1 MNGVPVVLAFLLGS
15 IPFGIFF
22 ARSSGIDIRQT
33 GSNNIG
39 ATNVG
44 RVVGRQ
50 AGILTLACDLAK
62 GALPVILANLMEIPQ
77 EWIAS
82 VCLAAVLG
90 HVYSPWLRFRGG
102 KGVAT
107 AAGTFLIAA
116 PMATIICLVI
126 FALVL
131 KLSKRVSVGSLFSI
145 ITLPFILHTTGAIG
159 QMTAAG
165 TIVAV
170 VVIIKHTEN
179 IKRLLAKNEPKI
191 TS

>member
-1 MNGVPVVLAFLLGS
+1 MGF
-15 IPFGIFF
+15 FF
-22 ARSSGIDIRQT
+22 ARSSGVNIRQS

-44 RVVGRQ
+44 RLAGKQ
-50 AGILTLACDLAK
+50 AGVLTLACDLGK
-62 GALPVILANLMEIPQ
+62 GALPVILANLMGTPQ
-77 EWIAS
+77 GWIAS

-90 HVYSPWLRFRGG
+90 HIYSPWLRFRGG

-116 PMATIICLVI
+116 PAATIICLVV
-126 FALVL
+126 FALAL
-131 KLSKRVSVGSLFSI
+131 KLSKRISVGSLLSVI
-145 ITLPFILHTTGAIG
+145 ALPFFLHGTGAIG

-165 TIVAV
+165 AIVTV
-170 VVIIKHTEN
+170 LVIIRHTEN
-179 IKRLLAKNEPKI
+179 IKRLLAGNEPKI